1 MVETPSSSDPGP
13 DQGASQALPEAQA
26 MPETQPSPTA
36 QPSELTAAP
45 SNVADTADIPDTAD
59 TLLEANQEVVAEIV
73 SGGSV
78 LIEEVSAT
86 VIAAASSAASTEPA
100 DVPSIAATLEV
111 PPLERVSAQGEGGE
125 WELLVEKVNA
135 WFASGELQSRW
146 QKIRGPLKGV
156 AILIAMLLALRVYA
170 TVVGSIDGIPL
181 VSGLLELT
189 GLIALM
195 RFALTKLVRRSE
207 REQVFA
213 VWKRRWEDFRGD
225 R

>member
-13 DQGASQALPEAQA
+13 DQGASQAMPEAQA

-36 QPSELTAAP
+36 QPSELTAAI
-45 SNVADTADIPDTAD
+45 SDVIDTADIPDTAD
-59 TLLEANQEVVAEIV
+59 TVLEASQEVVAEI
-73 SGGSV
+73 
-78 LIEEVSAT
+78 

-156 AILIAMLLALRVYA
+156 AILIAVLLALRVYA

-213 VWKRRWEDFRGD
+213 VWKRRWDDFRGD